1 VKNLAQCI
9 ERPVASVP
17 ERIAL
22 ICGERQTSYAELGRA
37 VERAA
42 ANLAAR
48 GIGRGARVALI
59 DDAGLLLLAGVLGAA
74 RIGAAA
80 VPLHTQL
87 TTAELRRVME
97 LASCAPLGVAGEAY
111 AAKLS
116 EALGR
121 PALLERELL
130 AASAAPVPA
139 LAGEGADD
147 CLVLLTSGTTGLPK
161 PVGISHASMAVRIA
175 AYAAAFDPKASV
187 QCSLM
192 SSPGVHIGGL
202 GGMLVGVA
210 GGATIAVMTR
220 FEAGEWLR
228 MVERHRANTA
238 FLVPTM
244 LRRILDHPRFDQT
257 DLSSLT
263 SVSYGAAAAPVELVE
278 EMIRRFPKGI
288 AYANVFGQTETTG
301 AITAFGPADHVLDER
316 GRLLRA
322 GSVGKPLPGVELRIL
337 DLASGE
343 PVKPGEPGELW
354 VRSAYNAQDG
364 WRQTGDIVRQ
374 DADGYVY
381 PQGRLSDTINRG
393 GEKFGPSEIEDVLR
407 LHPDVV
413 DAAVAGLPDRE
424 MGERVGAAIVAR
436 RPLTLEEVRAHCA
449 RHLARF
455 KAPEKIALVREIPRT
470 AMWKVSRKAIAELLQ
485 GAG

>member
-9 ERPVASVP
+9 ERPLASVP
-17 ERIAL
+17 DRIAL
-22 ICGERQTSYAELGRA
+22 ICGAREISYAALGRA

-42 ANLAAR
+42 AALHAR
-48 GIGRGARVALI
+48 GIGQGARVALL
-59 DDAGLLLLAGVLGAA
+59 DDAGLLLLATVLGAA

-87 TTAELRRVME
+87 TAAELRRVME
-97 LASCAPLGVAGEAY
+97 LSGCAKLGVAGEAH
-111 AAKLS
+111 APRLS
-116 EALGR
+116 EALGQ
-121 PALLERELL
+121 PAVGERDLLD
-130 AASAAPVPA
+130 APGPVPP

-175 AYAAAFDPKASV
+175 PFAALFDPAAAP
-187 QCSLM
+187 QRSLM

-210 GGATIAVMTR
+210 GGASVIVMTR
-220 FEAGEWLR
+220 FDAGEWLR
-228 MVERHRANTA
+228 LVEEKRANTA

-244 LRRILDHPRFDQT
+244 LRRLLDHPRFDAT
-257 DLSSLT
+257 DLSSLKAI
-263 SVSYGAAAAPVELVE
+263 SYGAAAAPVELVE

-301 AITAFGPADHVLDER
+301 AITAFGPEDHVLDER
-316 GRLLRA
+316 GRLRRA
-322 GSVGKPLPGVELRIL
+322 GSVGRVLPGVEIRIT
-337 DLASGE
+337 DPATGE
-343 PVKPGEPGELW
+343 PVEPGGAGELW
-354 VRSAYNAQDG
+354 VRSPFNAQEG
-364 WRQTGDIVRQ
+364 WRQTGDLVRQ
-374 DADGYVY
+374 DADGYLY

-407 LHPDVV
+407 LHPDVL

-436 RPLTLEEVRAHCA
+436 RPLTLDEVREHCT

-455 KAPEKIALVREIPRT
+455 KAPEKIALVGEIPRT
-470 AMWKVSRKAIAELLQ
+470 AMWKVSRKAIAELVQ
-485 GAG
+485 REA

>member
-1 VKNLAQCI
+1 LKNLAQCI
-9 ERPVASVP
+9 ERPAASVP

-22 ICGERQTSYAELGRA
+22 ICGERELSYAGLARA

-42 ANLAAR
+42 AGLAAR

-59 DDAGLLLLAGVLGAA
+59 DDAGLLLLAAVLGAA

-87 TTAELRRVME
+87 TSAELRRVME
-97 LASCAPLGVAGEAY
+97 LSGCAGVGVAGDAY
-111 AAKLS
+111 AEKLS

-121 PALLERELL
+121 PAVREAELL
-130 AASAAPVPA
+130 ASAGAAPPV
-139 LAGEGADD
+139 AGEAAED

-161 PVGISHASMAVRIA
+161 PVGISHASMMVRLA
-175 AYAAAFDPKASV
+175 AYAATFDPEAAP
-187 QCSLM
+187 QRSLV

-202 GGMLVGVA
+202 GGMLVGLA
-210 GGATIAVMTR
+210 GGATLVVMTR
-220 FEAGEWLR
+220 FDAGEWLR
-228 MVERHRANTA
+228 LVELRRANTS

-244 LRRILDHPRFDQT
+244 LRRILSHPRFDST
-257 DLSSLT
+257 DLSSLK

-278 EMIRRFPKGI
+278 EMIRRFPEGV

-301 AITAFGPADHVLDER
+301 AITAFGPEDHVLDEN
-316 GRLLRA
+316 GHLRHA
-322 GSVGKPLPGVELRIL
+322 GSVGRPLPGVELRIL
-337 DLASGE
+337 DAASGE

-354 VRSAYNAQDG
+354 VRSPYNAQEG
-364 WRQTGDIVRQ
+364 WRQTGDVVRQ
-374 DADGYVY
+374 DAEGYLY
-381 PQGRLSDTINRG
+381 PMGRLSDTINRG

-413 DAAVAGLPDRE
+413 DAAVAGLPDQE

-436 RPLTLEEVRAHCA
+436 RPLTLEELREHCA
-449 RHLARF
+449 RHLAHF
-455 KAPEKIALVREIPRT
+455 KAPEKIALVSEIPRT
-470 AMWKVSRKAIAELLQ
+470 AMWKVSRKTIAELVRR
-485 GAG
+485 AG

>member
-1 VKNLAQCI
+1 
-9 ERPVASVP
+9 
-17 ERIAL
+17 
-22 ICGERQTSYAELGRA
+22 
-37 VERAA
+37 
-42 ANLAAR
+42 
-48 GIGRGARVALI
+48 
-59 DDAGLLLLAGVLGAA
+59 
-74 RIGAAA
+74 
-80 VPLHTQL
+80 
-87 TTAELRRVME
+87 
-97 LASCAPLGVAGEAY
+97 VAGEAY
-111 AAKLS
+111 ASKLA
-116 EALGR
+116 EALGH
-121 PALLERELL
+121 PALRERDLIG
-130 AASAAPVPA
+130 AAAGPVPP
-139 LAGEGADD
+139 LAGEGAED

-161 PVGISHASMAVRIA
+161 PVGISHASMMVRIA
-175 AYAAAFDPKASV
+175 PYAGAFDPKAAP
-187 QCSLM
+187 QRSLM

-210 GGATIAVMTR
+210 GGAAIIVMTR

-228 MVERHRANTA
+228 LVERHRANTA

-244 LRRILDHPRFDQT
+244 LRRILDHPRFDAT
-257 DLSSLT
+257 DLSSLS

-278 EMIRRFPKGI
+278 EMIKRFPRGV

-316 GRLLRA
+316 GHLLHA
-322 GSVGKPLPGVELRIL
+322 GSVGRPLPGVEVRIL
-337 DLASGE
+337 DTASGE

-354 VRSAYNAQDG
+354 VRSPYNAQDG
-364 WRQTGDIVRQ
+364 WRQTGDVVRQ
-374 DADGYVY
+374 DAEGYIY

-436 RPLTLEEVRAHCA
+436 RPLTLEEVREHCT

-455 KAPEKIALVREIPRT
+455 KAPEKIALVSEIPRT
-470 AMWKVSRKAIAELLQ
+470 AMWKVSRKTIAELVQ
-485 GAG
+485 KAG

>member
-17 ERIAL
+17 QRSAL

-42 ANLAAR
+42 ASLAAR
-48 GIGRGARVALI
+48 GVGRGARVALI
-59 DDAGLLLLAGVLGAA
+59 DDAGLLLLATVLGAA

-87 TTAELRRVME
+87 TAAELSRVME
-97 LASCAPLGVAGEAY
+97 LANCAPLGVAGEAY

-121 PALLERELL
+121 PALLEADLL
-130 AASAAPVPA
+130 APSGPAAPA

-175 AYAAAFDPKASV
+175 AYAAAFDPGAPV

-278 EMIRRFPKGI
+278 EMIRRFPKGV

-337 DLASGE
+337 ELETGE

-436 RPLTLEEVRAHCA
+436 RPLTLDEVRAHCA

-455 KAPEKIALVREIPRT
+455 KAPEKIALVSEIPRT
-470 AMWKVSRKAIAELLQ
+470 AMWKVSRKAIAELVQ